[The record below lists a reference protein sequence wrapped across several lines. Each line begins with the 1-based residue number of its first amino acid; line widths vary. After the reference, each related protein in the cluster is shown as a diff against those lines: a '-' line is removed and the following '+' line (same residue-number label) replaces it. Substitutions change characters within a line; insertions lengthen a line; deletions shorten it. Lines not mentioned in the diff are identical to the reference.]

1 MKDKQEKKHSEGII
15 RNTDVWYL
23 PDETLE
29 AADPCPSQKQKENKE
44 GEKKSQSESA
54 EVVAEAL
61 RAFLGHLMGFPD
73 LPAEPAIIS
82 RFSTLL
88 GPSVPHQ

>member
-1 MKDKQEKKHSEGII
+1 MPGGII

-44 GEKKSQSESA
+44 GGKKESQSGSA

-61 RAFLGHLMGFPD
+61 RAFRGDLMGFPD